1 MSSNDPNEM
10 TYKTSQGRTEGGFLG
25 LLRAVALITLAVGAM
40 GSLAFMFR
48 EGQQT
53 PRFLLVLFTIWV
65 LAPFVAL
72 LLANKVS
79 KHWSVLTQGTLYCVT
94 LIVALGS
101 LAMYGEWINVKPP
114 RSANAFLFVVVPP
127 VSLLF
132 IMISVAIASFISGRL
147 SRRGESN

>member
-10 TYKTSQGRTEGGFLG
+10 TYKTSQGRTEGRFLG
-25 LLRAVALITLAVGAM
+25 FLRAVALIALAVGVI

-72 LLANKVS
+72 LWANKVS
-79 KHWSVLTQGTLYCVT
+79 KHWSVLTRGTLYCVT

-132 IMISVAIASFISGRL
+132 IMISVAIASFISGRV
-147 SRRGESN
+147 SRRDESN